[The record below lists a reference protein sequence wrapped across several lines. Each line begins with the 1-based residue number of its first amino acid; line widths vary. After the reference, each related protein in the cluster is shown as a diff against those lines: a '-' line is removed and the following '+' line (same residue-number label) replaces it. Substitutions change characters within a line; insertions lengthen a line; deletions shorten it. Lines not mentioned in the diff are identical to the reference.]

1 MRVTNG
7 VSVVVIGGVMAKE
20 LSLRATK
27 IMVLRLA
34 IYQVLRKSS
43 AVVKLKS
50 WFT

>member
-7 VSVVVIGGVMAKE
+7 VRVMVIGGVMAKE
-20 LSLRATK
+20 LGIRATK
-27 IMVLRLA
+27 MTVLRLA

-50 WFT
+50 WFN